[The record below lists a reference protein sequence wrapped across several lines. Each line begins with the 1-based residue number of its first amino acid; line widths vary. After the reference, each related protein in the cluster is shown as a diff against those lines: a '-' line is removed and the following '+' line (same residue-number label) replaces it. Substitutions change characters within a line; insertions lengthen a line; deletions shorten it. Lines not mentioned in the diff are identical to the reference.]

1 MKLIR
6 SLALGLALLAQPAA
20 AQVAISEL
28 EGLWVVERRTAPT
41 LRGELSLTRNGDAW
55 RGVLGGR
62 SAEAQAENGVVRLS
76 FGNNGIFRGVVARN
90 GTLSGVWIQP
100 NSAAEER
107 DDPTAA
113 SQSFATPLT
122 IRNSGR
128 NAWHADV
135 RPLDGRFTVY
145 LRIFRDPEG
154 NLIAAFR
161 NHEINSRGGASQFRL
176 TADGE
181 VVNFV
186 ARFDD
191 GQEVRHTGT
200 HLREPDRIRVFW
212 PDIGSELEWRRASA
226 DESINYTPRPSGEQ
240 AYTYRRPEQIRDGW
254 RTARARSVDIDEAAL
269 AAMVQSLI
277 DGDPSARR
285 PNLIHSIL
293 VAHRGRLVLEE
304 YFHGFT
310 RETPHDIRSAGKTF
324 ASIMLGAAMESGAPI
339 APETRVY
346 ELMRALGPFENLD
359 ARKQHMTIAHLL
371 THTSGLACN
380 DNDGSS
386 PGNEGRLWTQSPIP
400 IFWQYTLNLPQ
411 TYEPGERYAY
421 CSANLNLVG
430 GALNA
435 ATDESLPE
443 LFDRTIARPLQFGR
457 YYWNVMPNGEGYLGG
472 GAHML
477 PRDLLKVG
485 QMYLDGGVWRG
496 RRIVSRE
503 WVERSTSPRIEISP
517 ATTGLTEEEF
527 QNFYAPGVDGYAWHR
542 YGVRVGDRVVEEY
555 EANGNGGQLL
565 IVVPEYDLV
574 VVFTGA
580 NYMQGG
586 IWTRWRDQFVGGA
599 IIPAMEN

>member
-1 MKLIR
+1 MHLLK
-6 SLALGLALLAQPAA
+6 SLVMGLALLGSSAV
-20 AQVAISEL
+20 AQVAHSDL
-28 EGLWVVERRTAPT
+28 EGVWIVERTFAPT
-41 LRGELSLTRNGDAW
+41 LRGDAQITRDGDVW
-55 RGVLGGR
+55 RALLGGR
-62 SAEAQAENGVVRLS
+62 SADARVEGGSLRFAFGVNGVLRAEI
-76 FGNNGIFRGVVARN
+76 GRGGAM
-90 GTLSGVWIQP
+90 SGVWIQP
-100 NSAAEER
+100 NSDAEER

-113 SQSFATPLT
+113 SQSFATPLVL
-122 IRNSGR
+122 RSSGH
-128 NAWHADV
+128 NAWLANV
-135 RPLDGRFTVY
+135 QPLDGRFTVY
-145 LRIFRDPEG
+145 LRIFRDAEG
-154 NLIAAFR
+154 NLLAAFR
-161 NHEINSRGGASQFRL
+161 NHEINSRGGASQFRV
-176 TADGE
+176 TEDGE
-181 VVNFV
+181 TITFL

-191 GQEVRHTGT
+191 GQDVRRTGAR
-200 HLREPDRIRVFW
+200 LRDPDRIRIFW
-212 PDIGSELEWRRASA
+212 PDIGSEIDWRRASA
-226 DESINYTPRPSGEQ
+226 AELINFTPRPSGEPM
-240 AYTYRRPEQIRDGW
+240 YEYRRPPQIRDGW
-254 RTARARSVDIDEAAL
+254 RTARARSVGLDEAAL
-269 AAMVQSLI
+269 TTMVQSII
-277 DGDPSARR
+277 DADPSARR
-285 PNLIHSIL
+285 PNLIHSVL

-310 RETPHDIRSAGKTF
+310 RDTPHDIRSAGKTF

-346 ELMRALGPFENLD
+346 ELMAGLGPFEHPD
-359 ARKQHMTIAHLL
+359 PRKQNMTIAHLL

-380 DNDGSS
+380 DNDEHS
-386 PGNEGRLWTQSPIP
+386 PGNEGRLWTQSNPN
-400 IFWQYTLNLPQ
+400 FWQYTLNLPQ
-411 TYEPGERYAY
+411 AHEPGERYAY

-435 ATDESLPE
+435 ATHQSLPE

-517 ATTGLTEEEF
+517 TTTGLSEEEF

-542 YGVRVGDRVVEEY
+542 FGVHVGDRVVEEY

-586 IWTRWRDQFVGGA
+586 IWTRWRDQFVGGV
-599 IIPAMEN
+599 IIPAMAN

>member
-1 MKLIR
+1 MHLLK
-6 SLALGLALLAQPAA
+6 SLVMGLALLGSSAV
-20 AQVAISEL
+20 AQVAHSDL
-28 EGLWVVERRTAPT
+28 EGVWIVERTFAPT
-41 LRGELSLTRNGDAW
+41 LRGDAQITRDGDVW
-55 RGVLGGR
+55 RALLAGR
-62 SAEAQAENGVVRLS
+62 SADARVEGGSLRFAFGVNGVLRAEI
-76 FGNNGIFRGVVARN
+76 GRGGAM
-90 GTLSGVWIQP
+90 SGVWIQP
-100 NSAAEER
+100 NSDAEER

-113 SQSFATPLT
+113 SQSFATPLVL
-122 IRNSGR
+122 RSSGH
-128 NAWHADV
+128 NAWLANV
-135 RPLDGRFTVY
+135 QPLDGRFTVY
-145 LRIFRDPEG
+145 LRIFRDAEG
-154 NLIAAFR
+154 NLLAAFR
-161 NHEINSRGGASQFRL
+161 NHEINSRGGASQFRV
-176 TADGE
+176 TEDGE
-181 VVNFV
+181 TITFL

-191 GQEVRHTGT
+191 GQDVRRTGAR
-200 HLREPDRIRVFW
+200 LRDPDRIRIFW
-212 PDIGSELEWRRASA
+212 PDIGSEIDWRRASA
-226 DESINYTPRPSGEQ
+226 AELINFTPRPSGEPM
-240 AYTYRRPEQIRDGW
+240 YEYRRPPQIRDGW
-254 RTARARSVDIDEAAL
+254 RTARARSVGLDEAAL
-269 AAMVQSLI
+269 TTMVQSII
-277 DGDPSARR
+277 DADPSARR
-285 PNLIHSIL
+285 PNLIHSVL

-310 RETPHDIRSAGKTF
+310 RDTPHDIRSAGKTF

-346 ELMRALGPFENLD
+346 ELMAGLGPFEHPDPRRQN
-359 ARKQHMTIAHLL
+359 MTIAHLL

-380 DNDGSS
+380 DNDEHS
-386 PGNEGRLWTQSPIP
+386 PGNEGRLWTQSNPN
-400 IFWQYTLNLPQ
+400 FWQYTLNLPQ
-411 TYEPGERYAY
+411 AHEPGERYAY

-435 ATDESLPE
+435 ATHQSLPE

-517 ATTGLTEEEF
+517 TTTGLSEEEF

-542 YGVRVGDRVVEEY
+542 FGVHVGDRVVEEY

-586 IWTRWRDQFVGGA
+586 IWTRWRDQFVGGV
-599 IIPAMEN
+599 IIPAMTN